1 MGGDHNHTLV
11 VGVQSVEYH
20 SDRDVEPEDIS
31 FTYDRPGGFLA
42 TIDSTLPYL
51 WLPDYLCDQFADTF
65 RLTYDNSTN
74 MYTVDASAHDYNTRQ
89 NATVTFKIGQEGRPT
104 NDARSIALPYAAFDL
119 EASQPIFSDTTRYFP
134 IKKSPNGMYVLGRA
148 FLQETYIVVDF
159 ERNNFTVSPALFPDP
174 TETPHVVS
182 IYNTTYTPPQS
193 TEPSA
198 APGTDG
204 GGMNGGTIAGVVVGV
219 VVGLGILAFAAFL
232 YWRRRRKQ
240 QRKLNE
246 KLNPQDIDTTQAG
259 RQVQHRRVSE
269 LDSEPPNS
277 PKPSTLGYYGN
288 DGKDIIP
295 FPPIS
300 EMESPPAELYSP
312 PPDSIA
318 GLSSGTPQS
327 EQTAGTDYFING
339 AKIRRR
345 GATRDSSTCRD
356 TPQLAELPGDERHR
370 EILPNAI
377 QSVTH
382 HRGPSDA
389 SLPSNIDA
397 VITGTQPEAEQPKT
411 VAGKIEDTAVHT
423 RDAENGEEETK
434 DSHPPLERKSSHARG
449 LSDTTVQSDSTAISQ
464 PTPEELDRWARDGSR
479 RPVSE

>member
-1 MGGDHNHTLV
+1 
-11 VGVQSVEYH
+11 
-20 SDRDVEPEDIS
+20 
-31 FTYDRPGGFLA
+31 
-42 TIDSTLPYL
+42 
-51 WLPDYLCDQFADTF
+51 
-65 RLTYDNSTN
+65 
-74 MYTVDASAHDYNTRQ
+74 
-89 NATVTFKIGQEGRPT
+89 
-104 NDARSIALPYAAFDL
+104 
-119 EASQPIFSDTTRYFP
+119 
-134 IKKSPNGMYVLGRA
+134 
-148 FLQETYIVVDF
+148 
-159 ERNNFTVSPALFPDP
+159 
-174 TETPHVVS
+174 
-182 IYNTTYTPPQS
+182 
-193 TEPSA
+193 
-198 APGTDG
+198 
-204 GGMNGGTIAGVVVGV
+204 MNGGTIAGVVVGV